1 MFMAGKS
8 LTKSLPEK
16 SLIRLWIERPLG
28 IGVLSGIVV
37 GTLNSFIL
45 GVPMLPSILVGSIL
59 GLAVCT
65 FGCPAMRTKMLARRE
80 RKRILSVNAPKRVR
94 ANSAF
99 STFD

>member
-1 MFMAGKS
+1 MAGKS
-8 LTKSLPEK
+8 SAKSPPEK

-28 IGVLSGIVV
+28 IGVVIGIVA
-37 GTLNSFIL
+37 GSLNSIML

-80 RKRILSVNAPKRVR
+80 RKRIPSGNNSKRVR
-94 ANSAF
+94 ATSAF